1 MPSAIN
7 INSLKEKEKDSS
19 IVQNTTVNCTNIQE
33 KDKIIFVLPEPKIGY
48 NNPSLLTN
56 PIN

>member
-1 MPSAIN
+1 MFSAIN

-19 IVQNTTVNCTNIQE
+19 IVQNTTVNCTNFQE
-33 KDKIIFVLPEPKIGY
+33 KDKILALPEPKISY
-48 NNPSLLTN
+48 NNPSLLQN

>member
-1 MPSAIN
+1 MSSPIN

-33 KDKIIFVLPEPKIGY
+33 KDKILALP
-48 NNPSLLTN
+48 
-56 PIN
+56 